1 MNTLKV
7 VGGGPLV
14 GRVFYAEPIDQ
25 TETEVV
31 VTLDELIHP
40 QEKPRQVFRFNKS
53 TGYLKTPM
61 GGETDLLKLGI

>member
-1 MNTLKV
+1 MTIKV

-14 GRVFYAEPIDQ
+14 GRTFTAEALDQ
-25 TETEVV
+25 TDTEVV

-53 TGYLKTPM
+53 TGYLKTPA
-61 GGETDLLKLGI
+61 GYETDLLRLA